1 MTIDQFTVPALA
13 GVVAPFVIAVLNR
26 VGWSAKAKTS
36 VAGIF
41 YAVVTAGVLFAQ
53 SYPAKW
59 QAVAGVLLTV
69 AIAGQ
74 TAFSALKPSGILDG
88 IERAIN
94 PGKRPGDIEPRTLGE

>member
-1 MTIDQFTVPALA
+1 MTIEQFTVPALA
-13 GVVAPFVIAVLNR
+13 GALAPFIIAVANR
-26 VGWSAKAKTS
+26 VGWSAKTKTA
-36 VAGIF
+36 VAGVF
-41 YAVVTAGVLFAQ
+41 YVLVTAGVLFAQ
-53 SYPAKW
+53 SYPDKW

-94 PGKRPGDIEPRTLGE
+94 PGRKPAGLEPTE